1 MNLTPADLNTM
12 RNALVDLQANLD
24 EAGPCDHP
32 VNVCTCGLRTTLNN
46 LADLFH
52 RMTDGQVGYRTQREP
67 SFDMVDFAR
76 DLLTQSNVSRL
87 AQLKAEADANNSSF
101 RKGTIND

>member
-32 VNVCTCGLRTTLNN
+32 VNVCTCGLRTALNN

-52 RMTDGQVGYRTQREP
+52 RMTDGQVGYLKY
-67 SFDMVDFAR
+67 DVDT
-76 DLLTQSNVSRL
+76 DDPKI
-87 AQLKAEADANNSSF
+87 KALEDAAFEAERNHDA
-101 RKGTIND
+101 